1 MVHLISTDLHLSINT
16 STDLTFKRIFRF
28 WVPLSATWLMM
39 SAEGPFLSAI
49 IARMLNPVFNL
60 AAYGVAFSFAM
71 IIEAPV
77 ILLMTA
83 STALVKDLHTF
94 KKLRNFTYA
103 LNTIATGLMLILNIP
118 SIFYFITINLVN
130 LPPEVAKLTHTALI
144 LLIPWPGAIG
154 YRRFYQGILIR
165 NNLTKRVAYGTI
177 VRLSCMTLTALL
189 LHFFTNAEGV
199 VVGGGALAA
208 GVTSEAIASKIMA
221 LGVIKKIRSGEIKSN
236 ERGNLTYRG
245 IFKFYYPLALTSI
258 ITLGVQPMVT
268 FFMGQ
273 SRMALESLAVL
284 PVITSFVFIFRSIGL
299 SFQEVGIALM
309 GKNKQGYIPLRNFAL
324 MLGLIVISIL
334 GIIAFSPL
342 ANVWFHNISGLS
354 IKLTDFAKLPLII
367 MVIMPGLS
375 VLLSFQTA
383 VLVESHN
390 TKPITFS
397 TITEFTGILLTMFIA
412 IKYFNT
418 IGVVAAT
425 MGFIIGRIGANLYLF
440 PPYFKSLKPKSAII
454 NQS

>member
-1 MVHLISTDLHLSINT
+1 MSDDISDK
-16 STDLTFKRIFRF
+16 LTFKRIFRF

-39 SAEGPFLSAI
+39 SVEGPFLSAI
-49 IARMLNPVFNL
+49 IARMLNPEFNL

-103 LNTIATGLMLILNIP
+103 LNTIATGLMFLLVVP
-118 SIFYFITINLVN
+118 SIFYFITIDLVK
-130 LPPEVAKLTHTALI
+130 LPVEVAKLTHTALI
-144 LLIPWPGAIG
+144 ILIPWPGAIG

-165 NNLTKRVAYGTI
+165 NNLTKRVAYGTV
-177 VRLSCMTLTALL
+177 VRLSCMSLTALS
-189 LHFFTNAEGV
+189 LHFFTNVEGV
-199 VVGGGALAA
+199 VVGAGALAS
-208 GVTSEAIASKIMA
+208 GVTGEAIASKIMA
-221 LGVIKKIRSGEIKSN
+221 LGVLKKIKSGEIRTAES
-236 ERGNLTYRG
+236 GNLTYRG
-245 IFKFYYPLALTSI
+245 IIKFYYPLALTSM

-309 GKNKQGYIPLRNFAL
+309 GKNKEGYGPLRNFAF
-324 MLGLIVISIL
+324 MLGLIVVSVL
-334 GIIAFSPL
+334 GIIAFTPL
-342 ANVWFHNISGLS
+342 SNVWFYDVSGLS
-354 IKLTDFAKLPLII
+354 IQLTDFAKLPLII

-383 VLVESHN
+383 VLVESHH

-397 TITEFTGILLTMFIA
+397 TLMEFSGIILTMFIS
-412 IKYFNT
+412 IKYFDLV
-418 IGVVAAT
+418 GVVAAT
-425 MGFIIGRIGANLYLF
+425 LGFIIGRIGANLYLF
-440 PPYFKSLKPKSAII
+440 PPYFKALSDRLHVSKMG
-454 NQS
+454 

>member
-1 MVHLISTDLHLSINT
+1 MNIDNSDNV
-16 STDLTFKRIFRF
+16 TFKRIFRF

-39 SAEGPFLSAI
+39 SVEGPFLSAI
-49 IARMLNPVFNL
+49 IARMLNPEFNL

-103 LNTIATGLMLILNIP
+103 LNTIATGLMFLLVVP
-118 SIFYFITINLVN
+118 SIFYFITIDLVK
-130 LPPEVAKLTHTALI
+130 LPVEVAKLTHTALI
-144 LLIPWPGAIG
+144 LLIPWPGSIG

-177 VRLSCMTLTALL
+177 VRLSCMTLTALS
-189 LHFFTNAEGV
+189 LHFFTNVEGV
-199 VVGGGALAA
+199 VVGAGALAA
-208 GVTSEAIASKIMA
+208 GVTGEAIASKIMA
-221 LGVIKKIRSGEIKSN
+221 LGVLKKIKSGEIGTAES
-236 ERGNLTYRG
+236 GNLTYRG
-245 IFKFYYPLALTSI
+245 IFKFYYPLALTSM

-309 GKNKQGYIPLRNFAL
+309 GKNKAGYKSLRNFAF
-324 MLGLIVISIL
+324 MLGLIVVSVL
-334 GIIAFSPL
+334 GIIALSPL
-342 ANVWFHNISGLS
+342 SNVWFYDVSGLS
-354 IKLTDFAKLPLII
+354 IKLTDFARLPLII

-383 VLVESHN
+383 VLVESHH

-397 TITEFTGILLTMFIA
+397 TLMEFSGIILTMFIA
-412 IKYFNT
+412 IKYFDVV
-418 IGVVAAT
+418 GVVAAT
-425 MGFIIGRIGANLYLF
+425 LGFIIGRIGANLYLF
-440 PPYFKSLKPKSAII
+440 PSYFKALSGRLPLSKKE
-454 NQS
+454 